1 MYTNVVHICIQM
13 LCMYAYECCARM
25 HTNVV
30 HVCIQMPMRAC
41 TTLYT
46 LILITSILCNAAGYA
61 YTDPAVL
68 YRLASNRETLSV
80 SGSIFVQLQQIY
92 SWVQQGLVIGNK
104 LTLPRFIFNGEEE
117 RREEYKGKKKWGRP
131 GGGNKGQA
139 VHFCQTDCT
148 LKDIST
154 RHTARQQCEV
164 PSSHTQ
170 EYNHSVGSPPWNCS
184 CALSSSLASLV

>member
-1 MYTNVVHICIQM
+1 
-13 LCMYAYECCARM
+13 M

-68 YRLASNRETLSV
+68 YQLASNRETLSV
-80 SGSIFVQLQQIY
+80 SGSISVQLQQIP

-104 LTLPRFIFNGEEE
+104 LILPRFIFNGEEE
-117 RREEYKGKKKWGRP
+117 RRREEYKVRRDGETRRRE
-131 GGGNKGQA
+131 QETCCA
-139 VHFCQTDCT
+139 
-148 LKDIST
+148 LLST
-154 RHTARQQCEV
+154 RLHFGGCQHMPHSKTTVRGAFQLHTRVQQQRGLTTVE
-164 PSSHTQ
+164 
-170 EYNHSVGSPPWNCS
+170 
-184 CALSSSLASLV
+184 L